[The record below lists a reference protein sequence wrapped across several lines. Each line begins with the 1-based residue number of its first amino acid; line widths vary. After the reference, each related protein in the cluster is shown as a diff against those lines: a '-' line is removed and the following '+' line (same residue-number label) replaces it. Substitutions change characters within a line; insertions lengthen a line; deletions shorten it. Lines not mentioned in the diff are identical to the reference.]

1 MCSRNEDLLG
11 FTNYNILP
19 PLSEKPRIQRMTE
32 PMVLNAIGNKEEKS
46 RPSSSAEDVVKK
58 LRVIQKY
65 FFLSH
70 ILIRMAEDITFLA
83 RSA

>member
-19 PLSEKPRIQRMTE
+19 PLSEKPRIKRMTE
-32 PMVLNAIGNKEEKS
+32 PLILNAIGNKEEKS

-58 LRVIQKY
+58 LRVI
-65 FFLSH
+65 L
-70 ILIRMAEDITFLA
+70 T
-83 RSA
+83 